1 MPADPIASASSA
13 FWAKKQSASASTT
26 ASSHNFPISSDDV
39 FNAIFSLFDT
49 GTDSSEPFTRQS
61 TDRPDTDADEGSAE
75 DYYAEA
81 PDDGA
86 SEETASIDAGLW
98 QWPSSSSSAT
108 HNNNMVR
115 PRGKKTLAGGGGL
128 DLDLDGEADLSLAL
142 FDAET
147 GELNGPLL
155 MLLALL
161 LAVAAMLASFVRSW
175 VLLISAMRH
184 CRGGGGGSGAISGGH
199 VLIPVTVTRNSRT
212 VQGHMLLP
220 ADHAGD
226 EKGAAANAGG
236 KGDALWYCTP
246 SAAPE
251 VEEGLE
257 HDQEE
262 APTVEMASDYVVDDD
277 DRETN
282 PLLRR
287 LL

>member
-1 MPADPIASASSA
+1 MFPPADPIASAAAA
-13 FWAKKQSASASTT
+13 FWAKKHSASVSTST
-26 ASSHNFPISSDDV
+26 SSRNLPISSDDV

-49 GTDSSEPFTRQS
+49 GADSSEPFTRQS
-61 TDRPDTDADEGSAE
+61 TGPDTDADEGSAE

-98 QWPSSSSSAT
+98 QWPSSSSAT
-108 HNNNMVR
+108 RNIVR
-115 PRGKKTLAGGGGL
+115 PRGKKMVAGGGGL

-147 GELNGPLL
+147 GALNGPLL
-155 MLLALL
+155 LLLALL

-175 VLLISAMRH
+175 VLLVSAMRH
-184 CRGGGGGSGAISGGH
+184 CRGGSGGSGAISSGH
-199 VLIPVTVTRNSRT
+199 VLIPVTVTRNGRT

-220 ADHAGD
+220 AEHAGD
-226 EKGAAANAGG
+226 EKGAAATAGG
-236 KGDALWYCTP
+236 KCDGLWYCTP
-246 SAAPE
+246 SAGPA

-262 APTVEMASDYVVDDD
+262 ASAVEMASDYVVDDD